1 MFFDF
6 SGLMNNAIGITS
18 DMQWKLIDTIIIF
31 IVAWIMQYLLFF
43 TIGKQVKDPKMRYKW
58 RKLISYTLG
67 SLAIIVAASFWVK
80 GIADLATFVGL
91 VSAGLAVALKEPLGD
106 IAGWVFILWRKPFD
120 IGDRIQIGEFK
131 GDVIDRRIFMFTI
144 LEVGNWVEEEQS
156 TGRIIHIPN
165 GRVFIDGIAN
175 YNKGFDF
182 IWNEIP
188 VHITFESNWEKA
200 LELLDEV
207 VQHDVLHLSA
217 EEERQVKEKAE
228 QMMIFYNK
236 LTPKVYLCVDERGI
250 VLTIRYLCNIRN
262 RRGSSEIVWKDIL
275 TAFKRE
281 TDIHFAYPTQRVYY
295 NPNERKEAT
304 SSTKSE
310 KGLPN
315 LLKDFLGGN

>member
-18 DMQWKLIDTIIIF
+18 DIQWKLIDTIIIF

-43 TIGKQVKDPKMRYKW
+43 TIGKQVKDAKIRYKW

-67 SLAIIVAASFWVK
+67 SVAIIVAASFWVK

-106 IAGWVFILWRKPFD
+106 IAGWIFILWRKPFD

-131 GDVIDRRIFMFTI
+131 GDVVDRRIFMFTI

-165 GRVFIDGIAN
+165 GKVFIDGIAN

-200 LELLDEV
+200 LEILDEV

-217 EEERQVKEKAE
+217 EEERRVKEKAE
-228 QMMIFYNK
+228 QMMIFYKK

-262 RRGSSEIVWKDIL
+262 RRGSAEIIWKDIL
-275 TAFKRE
+275 TAFKRQS
-281 TDIHFAYPTQRVYY
+281 DIHFAYPTQRVYY
-295 NPNERKEAT
+295 NPTESKETT
-304 SSTKSE
+304 SSTKGE